1 MSDHAHMLHYT
12 YVWSLNLRAVATV
25 CSLNIMYIVIFVRYR
40 YLLHSTATATA
51 PPPLPVCNNI
61 AFTLYVGSS
70 PLVGGHHFCFTFTPN
85 ER

>member
-25 CSLNIMYIVIFVRYR
+25 CSFNIMYIVIFVRYR
-40 YLLHSTATATA
+40 YTLYILLLLHHSWCAI
-51 PPPLPVCNNI
+51 I

-70 PLVGGHHFCFTFTPN
+70 PLVGGHHFYFTFTPN